1 MGPFLPPDLRL
12 RSSTPKRLHFA
23 ACLGLLACLPRS
35 HVRGL
40 GQARI
45 IYNILSDRQVS
56 IPPPSCRGADDK
68 VCVWHLYQPLLGLH
82 GQGDC
87 RAGRL

>member
-12 RSSTPKRLHFA
+12 RSSTPKILHFA

-45 IYNILSDRQVS
+45 IYNIYARARVH
-56 IPPPSCRGADDK
+56 PS
-68 VCVWHLYQPLLGLH
+68 PLRAEGLTRFVFGICNNH
-82 GQGDC
+82 Y
-87 RAGRL
+87 